1 MMRFRWSPE
10 KHAANLRR
18 HGVGFIEAMSVF
30 GDPLSLA
37 IPDPAHSVGEQRW
50 LLLGSG
56 SRGQLLVVAH
66 AEDGD
71 EIRIIS
77 VRRATKRERAMYE
90 EGETNFRT

>member
-1 MMRFRWSPE
+1 MVRFRWSPE

-30 GDPLSLA
+30 DDPLSLA
-37 IPDPAHSVGEQRW
+37 VQDPVHSVGEQRW
-50 LLLGSG
+50 LLLGKS

-66 AEDGD
+66 AEGGD

-77 VRRATKRERAMYE
+77 ARRATKRERAMYE
-90 EGETNFRT
+90 EG